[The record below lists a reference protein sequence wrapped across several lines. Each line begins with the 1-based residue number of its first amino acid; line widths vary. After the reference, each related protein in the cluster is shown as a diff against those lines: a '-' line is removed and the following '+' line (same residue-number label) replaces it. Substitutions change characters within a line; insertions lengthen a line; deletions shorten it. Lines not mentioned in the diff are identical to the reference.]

1 MLASYKL
8 LSKFVNLDG
17 ITPKDIADKLTFA
30 GLEVEDVSTLA
41 QATNLVIGQIVEVE
55 DHPDSDHLHVLKVNL
70 GEKYGV
76 EQIVCGAPNVR
87 VGLKVIV
94 ARPGAVL
101 GKDGFTISKS
111 LKRGVESNGMCCA
124 LNELGVDK
132 LFLREEQIAGIEELP
147 EDAEVGNEDV
157 LGYLGLDD
165 VVSTKDSL
173 L

>member
-8 LSKFVNLDG
+8 LKKFVNLDG
-17 ITPKDIADKLTFA
+17 ITPTDIENKLTFA

-41 QATNLVIGQIVEVE
+41 QATNLVIGQIVEVV

-111 LKRGVESNGMCCA
+111 
-124 LNELGVDK
+124 
-132 LFLREEQIAGIEELP
+132 
-147 EDAEVGNEDV
+147 
-157 LGYLGLDD
+157 
-165 VVSTKDSL
+165 
-173 L
+173 